1 VETTRSQPCRKELI
15 DGGADP
21 LSTMAGVPLIASATM
36 VMSPYAARLSGDL
49 SADVTNLG
57 PRL

>member
-1 VETTRSQPCRKELI
+1 
-15 DGGADP
+15 
-21 LSTMAGVPLIASATM
+21 MAGVPLIASATM

-49 SADVTNLG
+49 SADVTNLA